1 MNNLLYIITFLLLFI
16 SCKEAE
22 VKSSEDIDYATGI
35 LEAREDSLA
44 LEFAYNGQSRIER
57 SLFPSVE
64 TQPIQAESTEDAA
77 DDPAIWIHPKDPSKS
92 LVFGS
97 NKKGG
102 LAVYDLNGKEVGYYP
117 LGEVN
122 NVDILKDFS
131 IGDSEIT
138 VLGCSNRT
146 DQSVDLFQINEETG
160 ELTDIADGLLGVDT
174 SLIDDIYGFCFAF
187 DRENQKPYCVIN
199 GKNGLVQQFEMI
211 YVRGKI
217 QLEIRRSIQFESQ
230 TEGMVADSE
239 LGHLYVGEEGG
250 GIWKI
255 PIDVSKGD
263 TTFLLANSDNSNANI
278 VYDIEGL
285 SIYKQNGQGY
295 LVASSQGNFSYAV
308 FDRTGNN
315 EYLGSFKIE
324 ASDKIDGVEET
335 DGIDIV
341 SDSLSPQFPTGIMVA
356 QDGFNY
362 QGEEMESQNF
372 KYINFEYV
380 LAQFDALKSGKPSE
394 K

>member
-22 VKSSEDIDYATGI
+22 VKSSEDIDYASGI

-160 ELTDIADGLLGVDT
+160 ELTDIADGLLRVDT

-217 QLEIRRSIQFESQ
+217 QLEIKRSIQFESQ

>member
-22 VKSSEDIDYATGI
+22 VKSSEDIDYASGI

>member
-64 TQPIQAESTEDAA
+64 TQPMQAESTEDAA

>member
-64 TQPIQAESTEDAA
+64 TQPIEAESTEDAA